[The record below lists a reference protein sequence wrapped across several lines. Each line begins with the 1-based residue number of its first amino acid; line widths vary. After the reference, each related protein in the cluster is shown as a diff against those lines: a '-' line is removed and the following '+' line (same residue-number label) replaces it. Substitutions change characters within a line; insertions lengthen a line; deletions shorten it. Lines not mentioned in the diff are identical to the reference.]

1 MERGEDL
8 ESGGKQWS
16 GGKDGRVEKNLML
29 CRVSWTIQK
38 KIQNYLLILFLFIY
52 WN

>member
-16 GGKDGRVEKNLML
+16 GGKDGRVEKNLM
-29 CRVSWTIQK
+29 CRVSWSIQK